1 MMDKL
6 IGALVIFLLL
16 GPGLYVV
23 GHLVLSFLFWE
34 WIGVN
39 YWIIRGSTLFGLI
52 VSICFLFD
60 TDINGN

>member
-6 IGALVIFLLL
+6 IGALIIFLLF

-39 YWIIRGSTLFGLI
+39 YWIIRGSTFLGLI
-52 VSICFLFD
+52 ISIWFWFD